1 MPTYT
6 PQAKQDEVATSAF
19 DTGMMYCAL
28 ATIPSVAGV
37 AVAMKYSPRFV
48 KATNFQ
54 SRTALAIM
62 PPLFVFGLTSEKK
75 LEHEMKQMAHEGS
88 AAWNQE
94 QEAKHREEIKN
105 FIKSADQTKAMMDL
119 YRSEVEASG
128 VRIVPGDN
136 LGLQH
141 RALNYWQANPFKMLA
156 AAGVSTVLY
165 IFKGKSNQSHLQLQ
179 SKIMHT
185 RVYGQFAVIG
195 LLLGFMGVKTYMDT
209 EGTYI
214 TEAQAEAK
222 AAEMARKRDMLL
234 SRIEFNKK
242 LEADRKEMIR
252 KAHDIDVQHSLQDKV
267 ASLKTAIDA
276 GDHSHAH

>member
-1 MPTYT
+1 
-6 PQAKQDEVATSAF
+6 
-19 DTGMMYCAL
+19 
-28 ATIPSVAGV
+28 
-37 AVAMKYSPRFV
+37 
-48 KATNFQ
+48 
-54 SRTALAIM
+54 M